1 MNQWIQQPWNYNS
14 EVAEIN
20 SLLTNT
26 WARWRFRNAK
36 WFCKLCVCV
45 CAHGDR
51 RAHIALINNTPLFP
65 TLLIICQPVQVSMS
79 QSFKKGINLLLHSRH
94 TARHSNLLSPHRDPT
109 LQAGLN
115 QCFLSLFDLH
125 PVIKCGAQKKKKK
138 GGSGEKWLTSATEE
152 RRENLNA
159 EQLFHTTD

>member
-1 MNQWIQQPWNYNS
+1 MLSGFVN
-14 EVAEIN
+14 
-20 SLLTNT
+20 
-26 WARWRFRNAK
+26 
-36 WFCKLCVCV
+36 CVCV

-138 GGSGEKWLTSATEE
+138 KGREWGKMAYISSS
-152 RRENLNA
+152 RREKRESECRTVISHHRLNHSDCSPSLPA
-159 EQLFHTTD
+159 HV